1 MNYDIALELYL
12 QELINK
18 GGCDILKIDYEKLIS
33 EIKLKPPNNGNELQQ
48 DVIHILYTNAE
59 EASKIID
66 IMIELDPVIKNI
78 NNCYDFT

>member
-12 QELINK
+12 RELINK

-33 EIKLKPPNNGNELQQ
+33 EIKLKPPNNGNELQE
-48 DVIHILYTNAE
+48 DVMHILYTNAE

-78 NNCYDFT
+78 DNCYDFT